1 MFQNF
6 DSPFFADRIE
16 VLISTHT
23 FFSSEFFMKQ
33 YLIRIFSYGFLVWLI
48 PFIVAISFHSRDGKL
63 QTDLFLF
70 KTVMLLV
77 GNFTGCVLLA
87 SLALKISGKKFSILL
102 NTGFIWLAINWGLD
116 FLILLPM
123 SKMNA
128 GDYFIQIGLRYLTMI
143 FISFTV
149 GWVADRST
157 NN

>member
-1 MFQNF
+1 
-6 DSPFFADRIE
+6 
-16 VLISTHT
+16 
-23 FFSSEFFMKQ
+23 MKQ

-77 GNFTGCVLLA
+77 GNFTGCVLLT

-116 FLILLPM
+116 FLILLQ
-123 SKMNA
+123 S
-128 GDYFIQIGLRYLTMI
+128 
-143 FISFTV
+143 
-149 GWVADRST
+149 WC
-157 NN
+157 